1 MTPPCSFSGENT
13 ANPVIQANQNTTK
26 THILLIWEIKN
37 DNGPFGGYD
46 DGLYYL
52 VGKPEATNNNYEWTN
67 DGVPLHISNTD
78 GNSFTPCLTQA
89 MDHYENPTVFHL
101 VWEQKISPSTSILR
115 YYKIVAQDNYS
126 VTFPV
131 YNQNL
136 SSGSGFQKNY
146 APSLTTLNNGDVKA
160 VWLGARPVG
169 VIIIPD
175 GSMKISFAENWEYKV
190 IYKDLATGQQKVF
203 GTKTNRPTINKL
215 NNTNRDF
222 YFAYS
227 EQSDLSG
234 KVIFGTDLISI
245 NDLESIGKDVQI
257 GNGRSESDVKANV
270 FNSAATPLYF
280 NLSASMNHV
289 TPKKNMLAILTGR
302 EGIVYKD
309 TAQFYFA
316 VGDVIVNNL
325 PIEFK
330 SLPDTIQINTKEL
343 INTYL
348 ETEPFNLTDNSFF
361 NYSVQYGITDS
372 LAATQVLKNG
382 RNINFKIEIVDVST
396 NAIIGLFD
404 NIVYSEDSVYQ
415 YDNIAYQVNTS
426 GIGNTQVKLRLVVNS
441 NWEFDYALSER
452 IAEETVLGK
461 GNMKQTNFAGNNLV
475 TEYDLAQNYPNPFN
489 PSTTIKYQLPKDG
502 IVTLKVY
509 DILGSE
515 VATLVNEQK
524 TAGRYEVSFDASKL
538 ASGVYIYKLQSGE
551 YVSSKKMMLLK

>member
-1 MTPPCSFSGENT
+1 MNNGKPLSEHNSKCPSISPLFSYENDVLITFQEYDGDYYNIKVLRYNYDSDIVIQDITPPCSFSGVNI

-26 THILLIWEIKN
+26 THFLLVWQIKN
-37 DNGPFGGYD
+37 DNGPFGGYE

-52 VGKPEATNNNYEWTN
+52 VGKPNATYTGYEWTN
-67 DGVPLHISNTD
+67 NGVPMHISNTD
-78 GNSFTPCLTQA
+78 GNSYTPCLTQT
-89 MDHYENPTVFHL
+89 MNHYENPTIFHL
-101 VWEQKISPSTSILR
+101 VWEQRISSSTSRLR
-115 YYKIVAQDNYS
+115 YYKIKALDNYTI
-126 VTFPV
+126 TFNDSD
-131 YNQNL
+131 YNPNL

-146 APSLTTLNNGDVKA
+146 APSLTTLSNGAVKA
-160 VWLGARPVG
+160 VWLGTRPVEAI
-169 VIIIPD
+169 VIPD
-175 GSMKISFAENWEYKV
+175 GSMKMGAAGILEYKV
-190 IYKDLATGQQKVF
+190 IYKDLKTGQQKVY
-203 GTKTNRPTINKL
+203 GTKTNPPTINKL
-215 NNTNRDF
+215 NNTNKDF

-227 EQSDLSG
+227 EQGDLSG
-234 KVIFGTDLISI
+234 KVIFGTDLKVI

-280 NLSASMNHV
+280 NLSASMNYV

-316 VGDVIVNNL
+316 VGDVTVNNL

-348 ETEPFNLTDNSFF
+348 ETEPFNLTDNSVF

-426 GIGNTQVKLRLVVNS
+426 GIGSIQVKLRL
-441 NWEFDYALSER
+441 
-452 IAEETVLGK
+452 I
-461 GNMKQTNFAGNNLV
+461 
-475 TEYDLAQNYPNPFN
+475 
-489 PSTTIKYQLPKDG
+489 LPPK
-502 IVTLKVY
+502 
-509 DILGSE
+509 
-515 VATLVNEQK
+515 
-524 TAGRYEVSFDASKL
+524 
-538 ASGVYIYKLQSGE
+538 SGY
-551 YVSSKKMMLLK
+551 